1 MDEYQI
7 ILRRAQFEIKVRLA
21 MQPAQQEYAEQ
32 YWKYLMALRSE
43 PADTDLTP
51 QQTADLRD
59 FVDDLMQLPHICRE
73 AGIGRSKDK

>member
-21 MQPAQQEYAEQ
+21 MYPAQQQYAEQ
-32 YWKYLMALRSE
+32 YWKYLMALSVE

-51 QQTADLRD
+51 QMTADLRD
-59 FVDDLMQLPHICRE
+59 FVDDLMQLPHICRSN
-73 AGIGRSKDK
+73 GIARAKDK